1 MYRSLNNT
9 SINRQIIPNKDIIVI
24 SYDEYLNNFN
34 ETDIKNNIEF
44 VKHIREHKYI
54 VLCTQKSKSSSAR
67 TIMSLGLSVKHFQDT
82 FEFFITKNNYKQIK
96 KDSTKTPLSSLLT
109 DNYSIRTRIFKSTLI
124 TNCEETITF
133 DEIKNGS
140 FRNYFRDTAN
150 KTALL
155 CRINIKNNS
164 REKIYNIINT
174 DLFSLKYNS
183 RPMYNDGLLYK
194 QQQFL
199 AIIKD
204 FELYNKYAYGENIIL
219 AGSLKFNIYPLKMT
233 NILNSNNRQKV
244 NTYLL
249 GLKDRSNKNKLKEYN
264 ELNKYLD
271 KLINYYKKPNNSI
284 YRLIN
289 NYEKKISNNIP
300 ENIKIILKKLKNNKK
315 LNSVIPE
322 NIKTIINKYESEH
335 QNIIHLLTEFKK
347 NLVMNITGNSKHE
360 MISSAGVGSIVKG
373 SVKGT
378 ESLSRITGSMSKL
391 KSNVFQRIN
400 STRSNSTISAK
411 DRILY
416 ALKNYNNEKTNTDYR
431 TFDTN
436 KKLDSTVINRLKNKA
451 TDPTQILVPNK
462 YKSSFVNNKFITLS
476 INYTQNNSVL

>member
-1 MYRSLNNT
+1 MYRSLNNK

-34 ETDIKNNIEF
+34 ETDIKDNTEF
-44 VKHIREHKYI
+44 VSHIMEHKYI

-82 FEFFITKNNYKQIK
+82 FESFITKNNYKQVK

-109 DNYSIRTRIFKSTLI
+109 DNYSIRTRIFKNTLI
-124 TNCEETITF
+124 QNYEETITF

-140 FRNYFRDTAN
+140 FRNYFRNTAN

-204 FELYNKYAYGENIIL
+204 FKLYDKYADGENIIL

-233 NILNSNNRQKV
+233 NILNLNNRQKV

-249 GLKDRSNKNKLKEYN
+249 GLKTSGQKNKLMKYN

-271 KLINYYKKPNNSI
+271 KLINYYKKPNNNI
-284 YRLIN
+284 NKLIN
-289 NYEKKISNNIP
+289 D
-300 ENIKIILKKLKNNKK
+300 KK

-335 QNIIHLLTEFKK
+335 QNIIYLLTEFKK
-347 NLVMNITGNSKHE
+347 NLAMNITGNSKHE

-391 KSNVFQRIN
+391 KSNVLQRIS

-436 KKLDSTVINRLKNKA
+436 KKLDSTIINRIKNTV
-451 TDPTQILVPNK
+451 TDTTKIIDDK
-462 YKSSFVNNKFITLS
+462 YRSSFVNNKFVTLS
-476 INYTQNNSVL
+476 INYTKNNSII

>member
-1 MYRSLNNT
+1 MYRPVNEKS
-9 SINRQIIPNKDIIVI
+9 NRQIIPNKDIIVI

-124 TNCEETITF
+124 QNYEETITF

-204 FELYNKYAYGENIIL
+204 FKLYNKYAYGENIIL

-233 NILNSNNRQKV
+233 NILTYNNMNKI
-244 NTYLL
+244 NKYLL
-249 GLKDRSNKNKLKEYN
+249 GLKNSGNKNKLNKLKKYN

-271 KLINYYKKPNNSI
+271 KLIENYKQN
-284 YRLIN
+284 
-289 NYEKKISNNIP
+289 NNISIP
-300 ENIKIILKKLKNNKK
+300 INMEKYKEEHKNIYELLLK
-315 LNSVIPE
+315 
-322 NIKTIINKYESEH
+322 
-335 QNIIHLLTEFKK
+335 FKE
-347 NLVMNITGNSKHE
+347 NLVINITGNSKHE
-360 MISSAGVGSIVKG
+360 KIKSGLLGSIPKGIIKATETSSRFIGTQVKLLSTSSESG
-373 SVKGT
+373 SSTKI
-378 ESLSRITGSMSKL
+378 SP
-391 KSNVFQRIN
+391 
-400 STRSNSTISAK
+400 TRSSSTISAK

-416 ALKNYNNEKTNTDYR
+416 ALKNNEKEQINTYYNI
-431 TFDTN
+431 FDVG
-436 KKLDSTVINRLKNKA
+436 KKIGSTLIG
-451 TDPTQILVPNK
+451 
-462 YKSSFVNNKFITLS
+462 NNKFVTLS
-476 INYTQNNSVL
+476 INYTKSNNIT